1 MEIKTIIGDEVNIYI
16 EDFQDVKKLN
26 GKLADF
32 ISSFEKQEGVNTN
45 PNSFQT
51 PWLIGSPETEIVLGW
66 VKEILR
72 LGRHVSV
79 DKIWKLWNMFGN
91 VYENGQEN
99 LPHSHPN
106 DEFVFNYFVKSPPNS
121 APFIFTTSGE
131 EIEPIEGRLM
141 VFPGHLKHHVPIS
154 NHKGKRITLAGNI
167 RRVN

>member
-1 MEIKTIIGDEVNIYI
+1 
-16 EDFQDVKKLN
+16 
-26 GKLADF
+26 
-32 ISSFEKQEGVNTN
+32 
-45 PNSFQT
+45 
-51 PWLIGSPETEIVLGW
+51 
-66 VKEILR
+66 
-72 LGRHVSV
+72 
-79 DKIWKLWNMFGN
+79 MFGN